1 MKKLF
6 YVFSFFAIT
15 VNAQII
21 NIKIVDLL
29 DDSPMDKADV
39 YFKNSTVNFVSDREG
54 RVVVD
59 LNSIHPTDELI
70 VSKKDYQNAILKV
83 SDLNYKDL
91 AIQLEKVPEIELS
104 EAFITNLRV
113 GDILAKVIENYADN
127 FNTEKHYYKVNF
139 VLDAVIDSV
148 DRDLLDVDLQFRFKK
163 DHVKINSN
171 NTVNHRLKGQG
182 LHLESNYRMMH
193 FFRNSSLLE
202 IIQNMQNKLSAK
214 LYEEERVLIS
224 KYANKYMYDVEFKNA
239 KTQVTNYFLIDKE
252 TFAIVE
258 HRTTQENKYFP
269 STDETINYH
278 EVIYKYR
285 PYQNKWILKES
296 STAWNTSYVDKNK
309 EKHALNV
316 LINMVVNDFSY
327 QPFPDFNQSVNE
339 KMDIRKFF
347 N

>member
-171 NTVNHRLKGQG
+171 NTVNHRLKAKVYTLNQ
-182 LHLESNYRMMH
+182 
-193 FFRNSSLLE
+193 
-202 IIQNMQNKLSAK
+202 II
-214 LYEEERVLIS
+214 E
-224 KYANKYMYDVEFKNA
+224 
-239 KTQVTNYFLIDKE
+239 
-252 TFAIVE
+252 
-258 HRTTQENKYFP
+258 
-269 STDETINYH
+269 
-278 EVIYKYR
+278 
-285 PYQNKWILKES
+285 
-296 STAWNTSYVDKNK
+296 
-309 EKHALNV
+309 
-316 LINMVVNDFSY
+316 
-327 QPFPDFNQSVNE
+327 
-339 KMDIRKFF
+339 
-347 N
+347 